1 MDFSNKKNI
10 GESIL
15 AVLFLIYLILGYKTP
30 HMLAGWV
37 DSLYG
42 KVVVVLVAIILFLK
56 TNPIL
61 GILGFFVAYHLISSS
76 SEVTGTFGLEEYLP
90 TEKKKYSEM
99 TEYNQFP
106 YTLEQEVVKK
116 MAPINRTGYSS
127 PNVYSFHPVLDNLHN
142 ASSVN
147 K

>member
-1 MDFSNKKNI
+1 MDKKSI
-10 GESIL
+10 GEVIL
-15 AVLFLIYLILGYKTP
+15 SVLFLIYLILGTKTP
-30 HMLAGWV
+30 HFMAEWV

-42 KVVVVLVAIILFLK
+42 KVIVVLIALILFLK

-61 GILGFFVAYHLISSS
+61 GILGFFVAYQLIGSSMT
-76 SEVTGTFGLEEYLP
+76 VTGTYGLEEYLP

-116 MAPINRTGYSS
+116 MAPINRAGYSS
-127 PNVYSFHPVLDNLHN
+127 TNVYSFHPVLDNLHN
-142 ASSVN
+142 ASSVH